1 MSVRDSG
8 ELRVGMVGYAF
19 MGAAHS
25 QAWRTVNRVYD
36 LPARARM
43 VAVCGRDAGKVSA
56 AAQRLGWDEA
66 VTDWRE
72 LVARPD
78 IDLIDIC
85 TPGDSHAE
93 IATAALAAGKHVLC
107 EKPLA
112 NSVAEAERMVE
123 AATRASF
130 SGVFAMCGYTYRRV
144 PAATLM
150 RQLVADNRL
159 GQIRHV
165 RAVYLQDWI
174 VDPEFPLVW
183 RLQRERAGSGALGD
197 IGAHIVD
204 LTQHVVGQRITGV
217 SALTETFV
225 RQRPLPVGSSG
236 LAATSNGDSGG
247 RAVGP
252 VTVDDAALF
261 VARLSGG
268 AVATY
273 EATRFATGRKNE
285 LRIEI
290 NGSLGSVVF
299 DLERL
304 NELEFYDATK
314 PSAEQGFAR
323 ILVTEPEH
331 PYLSAWWPPGH
342 LLGYEHAFTHQARD
356 LIEAIASGIQPS
368 PSFEEAFQVQLVLEA
383 VQRSAASGSSW
394 EPVTGAQVAVGAP
407 PPRSPVV

>member
-8 ELRVGMVGYAF
+8 ELRVGLVGYAF

-43 VAVCGRDAGKVSA
+43 VAVSGRDTEKVSA

-72 LVARPD
+72 LIARPD

-93 IATAALAAGKHVLC
+93 IAIAALAAGKHVLC

-112 NSVAEAERMVE
+112 NTVAQAEAMTA
-123 AATRASF
+123 AATAARTR
-130 SGVFAMCGYTYRRV
+130 GVRAMCGYNYRRV
-144 PAATLM
+144 PAVALM
-150 RQLVADNRL
+150 ADLVAAARTATT
-159 GQIRHV
+159 RHV

-204 LTQHVVGQRITGV
+204 LTQFVTRQYITGV

-225 RQRPLPVGSSG
+225 TERPLPAAESG
-236 LAATSNGDSGG
+236 LSASASNGGTVQKG
-247 RAVGP
+247 L

-273 EATRFATGRKNE
+273 EATRFATGRKNG
-285 LRIEI
+285 LRVEI
-290 NGSLGSVVF
+290 NGSLGSLAF

-304 NELEFYDATK
+304 NEVEFYDATA
-314 PSAEQGFAR
+314 PAAEQGFKR
-323 ILVTEPEH
+323 ILVTEPTH

-342 LLGYEHAFTHQARD
+342 IIGYEHSFTHQMRD
-356 LIEAIASGIQPS
+356 LIEALAADRDPH
-368 PSFEEAFQVQLVLEA
+368 PTFDDALRVQYVLDA
-383 VQRSAASGSSW
+383 VERSAKSAAWTSVGST
-394 EPVTGAQVAVGAP
+394 TGVAVA
-407 PPRSPVV
+407 

>member
-1 MSVRDSG
+1 MSAHDSG

-25 QAWRTVNRVYD
+25 QAWRTVNRVFD
-36 LPARARM
+36 LPAQARM
-43 VAVCGRDAGKVSA
+43 VAVCGRDAAKVSGA
-56 AAQRLGWDEA
+56 ARRLGWEES

-72 LVARPD
+72 LIARPD

-93 IATAALAAGKHVLC
+93 IAIAALAAGKHVLC

-112 NSVAEAERMVE
+112 NSVAEAEQMVA
-123 AATRASF
+123 AATRARAA
-130 SGVFAMCGYTYRRV
+130 GVFAMCGYNYRRV
-144 PAATLM
+144 PAAALM

-159 GQIRHV
+159 GEIRHI

-183 RLQRERAGSGALGD
+183 RLQREHAGSGALGD

-225 RQRPLPVGSSG
+225 RQRPLPAESSG
-236 LAATSNGDSGG
+236 LAATSNGDGG
-247 RAVGP
+247 HRAVGP

-273 EATRFATGRKNE
+273 EATRFATGRKNG
-285 LRIEI
+285 LRVEV
-290 NGSLGSVVF
+290 NGSRGSVVF

-304 NELEFYDATK
+304 NELEFYDATA
-314 PSAEQGFAR
+314 PSAQQGFTR

-342 LLGYEHAFTHQARD
+342 LLGYEHSFTHQARD
-356 LIEAIASGIQPS
+356 LIEAIAAGIQPS
-368 PSFEEAFQVQLVLEA
+368 PSFAEALQVQQVLHA
-383 VQRSAASGSSW
+383 VERSAESGSSW
-394 EPVTGAQVAVGAP
+394 EPVTAAAMPAP
-407 PPRSPVV
+407 PSAGL